1 MALPPPWNTVAVD
14 PNHYRFRSRWHLH
27 ATPAVVYAALESV
40 DRYPAWWPEIRTVR
54 QLDDTSG
61 EIVCRAWLPYQ
72 LRFTVRQVRRDPVAL
87 VLESS
92 MTGDLEGTSCWTIT
106 ETADGSEAVFDEEVV
121 ANKALL
127 RRLALVGRPVFKVNH
142 TLMMRH
148 GYRGL
153 ADHLR

>member
-1 MALPPPWNTVAVD
+1 MCIRD
-14 PNHYRFRSRWHLH
+14 R
-27 ATPAVVYAALESV
+27 VYAALESV

-87 VLESS
+87 VLEAS

-127 RRLALVGRPVFKVNH
+127 RRLAPVSYTHLHRPPS
-142 TLMMRH
+142 TCWWGGSSSR
-148 GYRGL
+148 R
-153 ADHLR
+153 